1 MDNKTIVAI
10 EIASSKIKG
19 AVGTVNHDGRVT
31 VQAVAETPS
40 QGNVRYGRVQNIREV
55 SSAVSDMLRKLE
67 ESPAV
72 APRRIR
78 SLALSLGGRSLAGV
92 SAKAALTFTK
102 ECEITAS
109 QVERLANEATNDI
122 VGDRCVQAKVPRT
135 YYVNNSSVPRP
146 VGTYGESLRGEF
158 TIVTCAKETRQ
169 NIDRLRF
176 DGIEPGNTAVV
187 VLPLA
192 IADFVLTQEEKSV
205 GTVFADFGAETTTV
219 AVYKD
224 GSLAFLCTIP
234 MGSRLISR
242 DLMAA
247 LSTTEEN
254 AADIIREYSA
264 KGGSNDKEN
273 EIGNYIHARAGEI
286 MANVQHQLEAAGFG
300 KDVVCKAVITG
311 GATNIPDIQEQFE
324 FQTKLKARI
333 AEMPSN
339 VTFCVP
345 NRNNAD
351 NIDIV
356 ALLAASAS
364 HFLDSCLTNIEIAPE
379 EEPEEDTV
387 VVVQEAART
396 HRPERPNVVDDNDD
410 SILNDDLDDEPE
422 EETNHGGGLRK
433 IFGFGKRKDKK
444 KKQAPIDDFDDEPET
459 DEYDDEPIPEK
470 KKKGQPEPDKS
481 ILDGFGSRLMKIF
494 TEPEHLY
501 DDDDENPD
509 K

>member
-19 AVGTVNHDGRVT
+19 AVGTVSPDGRVT

-67 ESPAV
+67 ESQAV

-92 SAKAALTFTK
+92 PSKAALTFTK
-102 ECEITAS
+102 ECEITAN

-146 VGTYGESLRGEF
+146 IGTYGESLRGEF

-176 DGIEPGNTAVV
+176 EGIEPGNTAVV

-254 AADIIREYSA
+254 AAEIIREYSS
-264 KGGSNDKEN
+264 KGGNNDKEN

-356 ALLAASAS
+356 ALLAASAP
-364 HFLDSCLTNIEIAPE
+364 HFLDSCLTNIEITQE
-379 EEPEEDTV
+379 EETEDDPV
-387 VVVQEAART
+387 VVVQET
-396 HRPERPNVVDDNDD
+396 VHRHQPQHHVIDDNDD
-410 SILNDDLDDEPE
+410 NLLGDDPDDEPQE
-422 EETNHGGGLRK
+422 ESNHGGGFRK
-433 IFGFGKRKDKK
+433 IFGFGKRTNKK
-444 KKQAPIDDFDDEPET
+444 NKPAPIDDFDEEPET
-459 DEYDDEPIPEK
+459 DSYVEEK
-470 KKKGQPEPDKS
+470 KEGKKPRTEPDEG
-481 ILDGFGSRLMKIF
+481 ILDGFGKRIMKIF

-501 DDDDENPD
+501 DDDEDENTD